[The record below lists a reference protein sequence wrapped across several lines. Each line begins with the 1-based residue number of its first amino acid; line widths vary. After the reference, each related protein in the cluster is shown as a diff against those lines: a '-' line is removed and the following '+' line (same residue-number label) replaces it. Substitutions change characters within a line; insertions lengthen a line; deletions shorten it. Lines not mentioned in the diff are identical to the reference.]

1 MTDPRQYNPNPMPPE
16 GMSFNM
22 GAPDPNSTIIA
33 NKTLKRIKRRWLWVF
48 PGLALGLAIG
58 LASGP
63 SKSEVPETLPT
74 VAPSVLSTP
83 PPAKNGPA
91 TQKPAAKTYMA
102 QDGVYI
108 VGENIVAGTY
118 RAGSDAEFC
127 VWQRY
132 SDKEKTL
139 STKGTPIGSG
149 PNQLMTVQKGD
160 FSVEVQGCG
169 PWVLVPVKR

>member
-1 MTDPRQYNPNPMPPE
+1 MSNNMQY
-16 GMSFNM
+16 
-22 GAPDPNSTIIA
+22 DPNNPQQGWQTA
-33 NKTLKRIKRRWLWVF
+33 QQYPPPKKPRRWLTVLISCAIAA
-48 PGLALGLAIG
+48 PIGYAIG
-58 LASGP
+58 ASADDTAEP
-63 SKSEVPETLPT
+63 PKTLPT
-74 VAPSVLSTP
+74 VAPSAPSTP
-83 PPAKNGPA
+83 SAGKNGPA

-108 VGENIVAGTY
+108 VGENIAPGTY

-149 PNQLMTVQKGD
+149 PNQLMTVQAGD